1 MFRKMPS
8 RKKQTRHFEI
18 YVLKLLKQQYPDN
31 SLNTNTKQQ
40 LNSVLCHL
48 ATRISADAKSSCLHA
63 GRRTIT
69 HEDVIVATKMLLAD
83 ETRRSLDIAVEEM
96 YQTLETEKVTK
107 DAVND
112 VLPKEKGKGE
122 RREVKLGLVFP
133 PAVAEKFLREKGSSG
148 LMVAKKASVILCV
161 VLETIMRTILTQ
173 SVAQMNTKK
182 KRLTIQDV
190 NRAVTTNTSLVHL
203 FHKCTLQF
211 IGGGPETFIHPLL
224 SVKTGKSKHD
234 VYAEDDTKTRRY
246 NPGTLVLKEIKK
258 LQKVYNKKIIA
269 KVPFDKVVREIFV
282 EKKCDSKISKQV
294 FTVLQYY
301 LESYLVDILH
311 QSNLAAL
318 HAGRLKVIPEDI
330 DFVHSIRN
338 NLLPTKVQ
346 VLMEGEEGEE
356 SEESE

>member
-69 HEDVIVATKMLLAD
+69 HDDVIVATKMLLAD

-96 YQTLETEKVTK
+96 YNTMDKSKETSEVVKNDSKV
-107 DAVND
+107 
-112 VLPKEKGKGE
+112 KGE

-133 PAVAEKFLREKGSSG
+133 PAVTEKFLREKGSSG

-161 VLETIMRTILTQ
+161 VLETIMRYILSQ

-190 NRAVTTNTSLVHL
+190 NRAVTTTPSLEHL
-203 FHKCTLQF
+203 FRKCTLQF
-211 IGGGPETFIHPLL
+211 IGGGPATFIHPLL

-282 EKKCDSKISKQV
+282 EKNCDSKISKQV

-330 DFVHSIRN
+330 DFVHSIKN
-338 NLLPTKVQ
+338 NLLPVKVQ
-346 VLMEGEEGEE
+346 VLMESDEGDEVD
-356 SEESE
+356 

>member
-1 MFRKMPS
+1 MTS
-8 RKKQTRHFEI
+8 RKKQSRHFEI

-48 ATRISADAKSSCLHA
+48 ATRISTDSKSSCLHA

-69 HEDVIVATKMLLAD
+69 HDDVIVATKMLLSD

-96 YQTLETEKVTK
+96 YNTMDKSKETSEVVKNDSKKV
-107 DAVND
+107 
-112 VLPKEKGKGE
+112 KGE

-161 VLETIMRTILTQ
+161 VLETIMRDILSQ

-190 NRAVTTNTSLVHL
+190 NRAVTTTPSLEHL
-203 FHKCTLQF
+203 FRKCTLQF
-211 IGGGPETFIHPLL
+211 IGGGPATFIHPLL

-269 KVPFDKVVREIFV
+269 KVPFDKVVREVFV
-282 EKKCDSKISKQV
+282 EKKCDRKISKQV

-330 DFVHSIRN
+330 DFVHSIKN
-338 NLLPTKVQ
+338 NLLPVKVQ
-346 VLMEGEEGEE
+346 VLMESDDEGVEED
-356 SEESE
+356 

>member
-1 MFRKMPS
+1 MFRKMTS

-18 YVLKLLKQQYPDN
+18 YVLKLLKKQYPDN

-69 HEDVIVATKMLLAD
+69 HGDVIVSAKMLLPD
-83 ETRRSLDIAVEEM
+83 ETRISLDIAVEEM
-96 YQTLETEKVTK
+96 YNMMDKPNETSKLATGDLNKNV
-107 DAVND
+107 
-112 VLPKEKGKGE
+112 KGE

-161 VLETIMRTILTQ
+161 VLETIMRDILTQ

-190 NRAVTTNTSLVHL
+190 NNAVTTTPSLKNL
-203 FHKCTLQF
+203 FRKCTLQF
-211 IGGGPETFIHPLL
+211 IGGGPPTFIHPLL

-234 VYAEDDTKTRRY
+234 VYSEDDTKTRRY

-269 KVPFDKVVREIFV
+269 KVPFDKVVREIFL
-282 EKKCDSKISKQV
+282 EKNCDSKISKQV

-311 QSNLAAL
+311 QSNMAAL

-338 NLLPTKVQ
+338 NLLPVKVQ
-346 VLMEGEEGEE
+346 VLMESDEVD
-356 SEESE
+356 

>member
-1 MFRKMPS
+1 MIS
-8 RKKQTRHFEI
+8 RKKQSRHFEI

-48 ATRISADAKSSCLHA
+48 ATRISTDAKSSCLHA

-69 HEDVIVATKMLLAD
+69 HDDVIVAAKMLMFD
-83 ETRRSLDIAVEEM
+83 ETRLSLDIAVEEM
-96 YQTLETEKVTK
+96 YKIMETVEKV
-107 DAVND
+107 
-112 VLPKEKGKGE
+112 EKLKGE
-122 RREVKLGLVFP
+122 RREVKLGLAFP

-173 SVAQMNTKK
+173 SVSQMNTKK

-190 NRAVTTNTSLVHL
+190 NRAVTTNTALVHL

-211 IGGGPETFIHPLL
+211 IGGGPATFIHPLL

-269 KVPFDKVVREIFV
+269 KVPFDKVVREVFI
-282 EKKCDSKISKQV
+282 EKNCDSKISKQV

-301 LESYLVDILH
+301 LESYLIDILH

-346 VLMEGEEGEE
+346 VLMESDVEGDEEDDVEGDEE
-356 SEESE
+356 D

>member
-1 MFRKMPS
+1 MTS
-8 RKKQTRHFEI
+8 RKKQSRHFEI

-48 ATRISADAKSSCLHA
+48 ATRISTDAKSSCLHA

-69 HEDVIVATKMLLAD
+69 HIDVIVSSKMLMSD
-83 ETRRSLDIAVEEM
+83 EDRLSLDIAVNEM
-96 YQTLETEKVTK
+96 YNTIDKSKETT
-107 DAVND
+107 DAVKDDLNED
-112 VLPKEKGKGE
+112 VKGG

-133 PAVAEKFLREKGSSG
+133 PATAEKFLREKGSSG

-161 VLETIMRTILTQ
+161 VLETIMRDILTQ

-190 NRAVTTNTSLVHL
+190 NRAVTTTPSLKNL
-203 FHKCTLQF
+203 FRKCTIQF
-211 IGGGPETFIHPLL
+211 IGGGPTDFIHPML

-234 VYAEDDTKTRRY
+234 VYADDDTKTRGY

-269 KVPFDKVVREIFV
+269 KVPFDKAVREVFT
-282 EKKCDSKISKQV
+282 EKNCDSKISKQV

-338 NLLPTKVQ
+338 NLLPVKVQ
-346 VLMEGEEGEE
+346 VLMESGEDELTNV
-356 SEESE
+356 SD